1 MPTTAL
7 SRVLLASP
15 PAPVVPIPD
24 PGDFAPLGLGPWAEA
39 EAEEVSGLIIMMII
53 TIIITNWRRC
63 RCRHPFPDRSE
74 GFLSPAAEAR
84 QVRLVLFYLFILFFV
99 FNCNCN
105 CGINCKVWIECCLL
119 RVLGACLTVYLIIY
133 LLLGVMVQYCT
144 NLELINCWW
153 IRGWLFFFFF
163 FDCLE
168 SHSWS
173 CVRIDFMYCE
183 NVCKWAIQLW
193 FMNNRA
199 KCLTTQRL
207 KTSRDAI
214 LDIFRRRIS
223 ITKARENVCILILLV
238 NRISWLN

>member
-24 PGDFAPLGLGPWAEA
+24 PGDFVPLGLGPWAEA
-39 EAEEVSGLIIMMII
+39 EAQEVSGLIIMMII
-53 TIIITNWRRC
+53 AIIITNWRRC

-119 RVLGACLTVYLIIY
+119 RVLGACLTVYLIVY

-144 NLELINCWW
+144 NLELINCWR
-153 IRGWLFFFFF
+153 IRGWLFFFFTAWNHIA
-163 FDCLE
+163 DLVSE
-168 SHSWS
+168 
-173 CVRIDFMYCE
+173 
-183 NVCKWAIQLW
+183 
-193 FMNNRA
+193 
-199 KCLTTQRL
+199 
-207 KTSRDAI
+207 
-214 LDIFRRRIS
+214 
-223 ITKARENVCILILLV
+223 LILCTVKTYASGPFNYDLWTREPRV
-238 NRISWLN
+238 SQLND